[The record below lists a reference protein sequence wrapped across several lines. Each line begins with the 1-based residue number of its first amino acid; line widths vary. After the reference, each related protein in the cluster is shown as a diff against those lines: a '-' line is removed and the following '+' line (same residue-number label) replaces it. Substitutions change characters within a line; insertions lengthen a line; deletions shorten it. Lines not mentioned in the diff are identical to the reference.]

1 MPTFYPQ
8 ENSTSLSKVE
18 TAVKKPLNI
27 DWTPVVPLSKV
38 QIPSSKAPAA
48 YQRDS
53 LPSEEAEG
61 DWTLYCRGPALHKAV
76 QEELKQNPV
85 EKYVDMEE
93 NDGCDL
99 DKFVTRDG
107 CTYLEV
113 ESSHRKR
120 FPELQLVYE
129 NSVDEYCEI
138 VAHKM
143 ENKALGCFGR
153 TVNFIAETG

>member
-1 MPTFYPQ
+1 MPQ
-8 ENSTSLSKVE
+8 
-18 TAVKKPLNI
+18 
-27 DWTPVVPLSKV
+27 SKV
-38 QIPSSKAPAA
+38 QIPNSKPPAA
-48 YQRDS
+48 DQRDK
-53 LPSEEAEG
+53 LPSEKAER
-61 DWTLYCRGPALHKAV
+61 DWTLYCRGPTLPHKAV

-85 EKYVDMEE
+85 ENYVDMEE

-99 DKFVTRDG
+99 DKFLTRDG

-120 FPELQLVYE
+120 FPELQRVYE

-143 ENKALGCFGR
+143 EDKALGCFGR

>member
-1 MPTFYPQ
+1 MPTIYPQ
-8 ENSTSLSKVE
+8 ENSTSLFKVE

-48 YQRDS
+48 DQRDS

-85 EKYVDMEE
+85 TGQRQLPMCALFARESQHFKDNKTGTCKYWMA
-93 NDGCDL
+93 
-99 DKFVTRDG
+99 K
-107 CTYLEV
+107 
-113 ESSHRKR
+113 H
-120 FPELQLVYE
+120 FPI
-129 NSVDEYCEI
+129 N
-138 VAHKM
+138 
-143 ENKALGCFGR
+143 
-153 TVNFIAETG
+153 